1 MATTLTSAGTLSGA
15 ASAGTPSPVA
25 LNSTFC
31 AAAPFVAE
39 TTGTNVLFNFA
50 NNGAMV
56 FVIWNTVAS
65 GSGNTWEPVMFP
77 NTSGAPAAN
86 TALLGVT
93 LGLTTMVYTTTATL
107 GAFILGPFGP
117 SKFNDSNGLCWI
129 NQVSAGL
136 TTSYVGV
143 MALPGAV
150 T

>member
-1 MATTLTSAGTLSGA
+1 MATTLTSAGSLSGT
-15 ASAGTPSPVA
+15 ASGATPAVVA

-50 NNGAMV
+50 NNGALV

-65 GSGNTWEPVMFP
+65 GSSNTWEPVLFP
-77 NTSGAPAAN
+77 TTSGAPSAAV
-86 TALLGVT
+86 LGVSF
-93 LGLTTMVYTTTATL
+93 GLSAMVYTTTATL
-107 GAFILGPFGP
+107 GAFILGPFPP

-129 NQVSAGL
+129 NQVGAGL

-143 MALPGAV
+143 MAVPAAAI
-150 T
+150 